1 MDQVVVGSPLLDA
14 VLLSCFKSVASQTSS
29 ILGQATH
36 KLTRHR
42 NTMISGL
49 TTQQRRQLSDDVV
62 AAEGE
67 YTQVQ
72 YSRLIPVN
80 RGRYACLL
88 FVMENNPTN
97 VAFVVQALAEG
108 KFFPAA
114 LQRHLAGLPPM
125 WRAWIARCT
134 IVQPGAETILVKMA
148 VERLR
153 VLVQVH
159 LAMTA
164 YPSLLWALNQEPPS
178 SPSYLLAVALGM
190 KFNRIQSSTLV
201 DQLLLPAKKVKKRFE
216 KGSLDL
222 KSQEALF
229 RNNHMFTI
237 RANKLLIAMPKA
249 VLTARSESQPPD
261 FYGVYPLPAYT
272 EIAIEGFNVEEG
284 PPPPQYAHHPT
295 TA

>member
-14 VLLSCFKSVASQTSS
+14 VVLSCFRSVASQTSS
-29 ILGQATH
+29 ILGKVTH
-36 KLTRHR
+36 KLTGRR

-49 TTQQRRQLSDDVV
+49 TTQQRRQLSDDVA

-72 YSRLIPVN
+72 YRRLIPVN

-88 FVMENNPTN
+88 FVMENNPAN

-114 LQRHLAGLPPM
+114 VQKHLAGLSPM

-134 IVQPGAETILVKMA
+134 IVQPGAEAILVNMA

-164 YPSLLWALNQEPPS
+164 YSSLLRALNQELPS

-190 KFNRIQSSTLV
+190 KFNLIRPNRLV
-201 DQLLLPAKKVKKRFE
+201 DQLLLPAKKVKKQFE
-216 KGSLDL
+216 KDSLAL

-229 RNNHMFTI
+229 RNNHLFTI
-237 RANKLLIAMPKA
+237 RANELLIAMPKA
-249 VLTARSESQPPD
+249 VLTARYEDQPPD
-261 FYGVYPLPAYT
+261 FYGDNPLPAYT
-272 EIAIEGFNVEEG
+272 EIATLDSNIEDG
-284 PPPPQYAHHPT
+284 PPPPQYVHHPT